1 MSLNGVFLSAR
12 ILAACAPL
20 LLAGPM
26 VGAADPLATGMIAVS
41 QTVQCCYREGAMSYV
56 YVRQLT
62 SDQPTTRV
70 SRLLAPLEPT
80 LLIET
85 ELSPGRYVVTSFQRA
100 CDGNCGFLDPP
111 IDQCSSEPLE
121 LRAGIVVSVLV
132 SVVPFGG
139 CSISTEVETI

>member
-70 SRLLAPLEPT
+70 
-80 LLIET
+80 
-85 ELSPGRYVVTSFQRA
+85 
-100 CDGNCGFLDPP
+100 
-111 IDQCSSEPLE
+111 
-121 LRAGIVVSVLV
+121 
-132 SVVPFGG
+132 
-139 CSISTEVETI
+139 